1 MITSFK
7 ALMVSKWKWHF
18 TSVILEVTT
27 LYPRSRWIFL
37 KQSNF
42 LDNFYIHFAHKVFCA
57 QSVST
62 KTILISGCVGGAVGV
77 SHISKLGTFFLRS
90 LTLRMP
96 FYSNFQING
105 ASGETVFQNVQLFT
119 TIKVVKSCIF
129 WKTVCP

>member
-1 MITSFK
+1 MIVIEGSLEAYLQDKLNRKIKFQNF
-7 ALMVSKWKWHF
+7 SKN
-18 TSVILEVTT
+18 TLCTQSVLRAV
-27 LYPRSRWIFL
+27 
-37 KQSNF
+37 
-42 LDNFYIHFAHKVFCA
+42 
-57 QSVST
+57 SVST
-62 KTILISGCVGGAVGV
+62 KTILISSCVGGAVGV

-129 WKTVCP
+129 

>member
-1 MITSFK
+1 MWECEVF
-7 ALMVSKWKWHF
+7 
-18 TSVILEVTT
+18 ILQRHHT
-27 LYPRSRWIFL
+27 LCT
-37 KQSNF
+37 QS
-42 LDNFYIHFAHKVFCA
+42 LLRAV
-57 QSVST
+57 SVST

-119 TIKVVKSCIF
+119 TIKVVKSGIF
-129 WKTVCP
+129 